1 MMANFKTLL
10 ASFVL
15 LFVCVLNV
23 QAEDA
28 ESVVVV
34 EIDASELDADAVA
47 STISTPVEVLMR
59 SLDGVKL
66 ISAKSSDGEASISV
80 SFGPTENVT
89 NDAVERVRNA
99 LEGNLGQLPDTITSF
114 SVSYSAVIQKQIRAV
129 PPRSFAGR
137 YLGRIE
143 SSNEFLPIITV
154 FNKASNPATGTSAGL
169 YYMSEPTRLING
181 RLTNCTDSSA
191 REVKCRWQDRYGSG
205 DVTFGFNG
213 NYSSFE
219 GRWTVKGS
227 EGEFAWSGFSVKLP
241 AE

>member
-1 MMANFKTLL
+1 MMTNFKTLL
-10 ASFVL
+10 VSFILVFMGAL
-15 LFVCVLNV
+15 TA

-28 ESVVVV
+28 ESVVVI
-34 EIDASELDADAVA
+34 EIVASELDADAVA
-47 STISTPVEVLMR
+47 ATISTPVEVLMR
-59 SLDGVKL
+59 GLDGVKL
-66 ISAKSSDGEASISV
+66 ISVKSSEGEASISV
-80 SFGPTENVT
+80 SFGPTGNVSK
-89 NDAVERVRNA
+89 DAVERVRNA
-99 LEGNLGQLPDTITSF
+99 LEQNLAQLPDDITSF
-114 SVSYSAVIQKQIRAV
+114 SVSYSAVIQNQIRAV

-143 SSNEFLPIITV
+143 SSNEFLPIVTV
-154 FNKASNPATGTSAGL
+154 FNKSSNPVTGTSAGV
-169 YYMSEPTRLING
+169 YFMSEPTRLING
-181 RLTNCTDSSA
+181 RLSNCRDNSA

-227 EGEFAWSGFSVKLP
+227 EGEFAWSGFSVRFP

>member
-1 MMANFKTLL
+1 MMANFKTLF

-15 LFVCVLNV
+15 MFLCTFSA

-34 EIDASELDADAVA
+34 EIMASDLDADAVA
-47 STISTPVEVLMR
+47 SDISAPVEVLMR

-80 SFGPTENVT
+80 SFGPG
-89 NDAVERVRNA
+89 NDAVERVRNV
-99 LEGNLGQLPDTITSF
+99 LEGNLGQLPDAITSF
-114 SVSYSAVIQKQIRAV
+114 SVSYSAVIQNQIRAV

-154 FNKASNPATGTSAGL
+154 FNKTPNPATGLSAGL

-181 RLTNCTDSSA
+181 RLSNCSDSSA

-227 EGEFAWSGFSVKLP
+227 EGEFAWSGFSVNLP